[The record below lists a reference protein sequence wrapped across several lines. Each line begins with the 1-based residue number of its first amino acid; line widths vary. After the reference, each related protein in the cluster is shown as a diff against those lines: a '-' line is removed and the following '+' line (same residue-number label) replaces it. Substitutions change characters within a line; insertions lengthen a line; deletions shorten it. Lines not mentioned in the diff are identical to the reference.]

1 MSKKRVRPQKPKD
14 MGNRALYDAMMDI
27 RRSSATV
34 PHRNRA
40 RYNRN
45 DYRSN
50 ALRGK
55 YDG

>member
-1 MSKKRVRPQKPKD
+1 MSKRRARPQKPKD
-14 MGNRALYDAMMDI
+14 MGNRDLYDAMMEI

-55 YDG
+55 YDA